1 MAAPTGILAMLA
13 KPKGKGG
20 AEKSGPPELGG
31 EYDGGGEVASALGD
45 MFKAL
50 KAGDNEGAALA
61 FKRAKVACDDEGEED
76 DMSDLDMGMGDEDE
90 TSDEE

>member
-20 AEKSGPPELGG
+20 AEKSGPPEPGG
-31 EYDGGGEVASALGD
+31 EDDGGGEVASALGD
-45 MFKAL
+45 MFAAL
-50 KAGDNEGAALA
+50 KSGDNEGAALA
-61 FKRAKVACDDEGEED
+61 FKRAKVACDEED
-76 DMSDLDMGMGDEDE
+76 GEGDDMLGMGMGDEDE